1 MKWPIFGF
9 FPSLVSNLHRFHDF
23 IALDILASSQYT
35 FQACIASMSFFMTCD
50 PANVQHIF
58 TSNHA
63 NYPKGEE
70 FADIFDVVR
79 GSLFT
84 IDGEPCRRHRA
95 NGQSVLSNPR
105 LLASMTKCCRDKVEN
120 GLLPIMAHMA
130 RTDTPVDISDLMVRL
145 VFDLYATTIFG
156 VDPGCLSFDMPPVN
170 VADAMDTVM
179 EVGMIRH
186 MLPPFCW
193 KTMRHLKIG
202 PERKLAAAQDVLRS
216 FTTKMVERR
225 KKTGHPIGLE
235 EEEMAATTSMDVLSY
250 YVNHPDYNNDYLLQ
264 VTLISYMIAGR
275 DAISTSL
282 PWVFYNLAKNPHV
295 ISSIRDELAPI
306 VSRKAAIASRMTIFE
321 PEDVKPLVYLQ
332 ATLLESLRL
341 YPPVPMERKSVVATD
356 VMPSGH
362 EVSPG
367 DCWLTAAVSESFS

>member
-1 MKWPIFGF
+1 
-9 FPSLVSNLHRFHDF
+9 
-23 IALDILASSQYT
+23 
-35 FQACIASMSFFMTCD
+35 
-50 PANVQHIF
+50 
-58 TSNHA
+58 
-63 NYPKGEE
+63 
-70 FADIFDVVR
+70 
-79 GSLFT
+79 
-84 IDGEPCRRHRA
+84 
-95 NGQSVLSNPR
+95 
-105 LLASMTKCCRDKVEN
+105 MTKCCRDKVEN

-250 YVNHPDYNNDYLLQ
+250 YVNHPDYNDYLLQ

-306 VSRKAAIASRMTIFE
+306 VSRKAAIARGMTIFE

-367 DCWLTAAVSESFS
+367 DILLVSIYSMGRMEEIWGADCPEYMPERWLLDNGRQLRHVPSHKFLAFNSGPRMCIGKDIAIMQMKIIVATIVWNFDLDMVDGQSIQPKLSCLMQMKNGLKVKLNERKM